1 MPRTAC
7 LLLAILLLMYGGLRC
22 ARGQG
27 VQGTLQ
33 ADIAA
38 LTRSGDRSAGTP
50 AAGAAADYLTA
61 RLGKIRGATTF
72 RQSFLL
78 PLPMVER
85 CTATIVGGGAPGE
98 IPLAPLTPAGL
109 QIAAIDNAPLPL
121 TYAGKGTLEELR
133 GRDIA
138 RHLVALEADSSP
150 TAWQQAASLGA
161 RGVIFLGD
169 ADTPNARF
177 LDKFTSVPMGLPR
190 FYCDDAAAVAAL
202 RAGAVPALRID
213 LRARWREQTLQ
224 NVLCLIPGRQSA
236 PGPANNAR
244 WSDALIVVQARYD
257 AASQVLTRAPGATQA
272 ANAAV
277 LLDLAGQIAAAPEHA
292 SVLLAFTSGD
302 EWNLRGT
309 RSLLELLGRIPNAS
323 RQTALLTA
331 QLARAEARVADAD
344 VLSGGLARV
353 AAGDFEALHTALVQD
368 AVADG
373 LVRESSRVEDQL
385 EAERVAADSAPGGP
399 STTILRLEEEKRGLL
414 AASAALAGRVT
425 MGAAERDRVI
435 AAARTLAPVFADDL
449 QRLSRQRDAL
459 RSWPDIRTAIG
470 ARPPLMLFSL
480 ELTAGDSEAFGFFPR
495 SSYARAIDASGQLAG
510 FAQALRRYAPAAAN
524 FAAQSLENTLT
535 LESFFPLRRA
545 FSSDAALAFA
555 QPAGALATIGDP
567 APRLDTPG
575 DTAEHLRIPSLVA
588 QSQSLRALLLG
599 NPRRGD
605 QRGALTDPYFFA
617 RTDLPLYAADQE
629 VTVYERAAGES
640 LPRLRAAGTV
650 LGVECQ
656 QNGRPIGPPLAG
668 VRRVDVAITTADGT
682 AQFPLALRIPNTR
695 DALSGFTFDDAGRPV
710 RTLIANGSG
719 ANAGLVTDFYPEP
732 SRPVR
737 AMLFDC
743 QRLDAFYLFDPR
755 GLDLLTTFDILDAR
769 RLDRAEFSNIFT
781 ADYAGEG
788 GGAGGI
794 ASIFFP
800 PKLRWQLL
808 AGRGVTSN
816 RLVLINADPEHPLGQ
831 GFDTTD
837 LADLG
842 PFSWRTAQD
851 LFALDTRRKA
861 DLEKFGI
868 SNEVIRELHAASA
881 RQLDAGRA
889 ARARGDTPAFLAAS
903 SALWSLQQQVYENLI
918 ATSNGIIHGV
928 IFLLLGI
935 IPFSY
940 FLERLLVGAT
950 NVYRQIGWF
959 ALIFALMT
967 GALWFHPAFRISAA
981 PMMIILAFFILILS
995 STVVYILWGKFDEE
1009 ITRIRNAGSARG
1021 GAAGH
1026 ITSLQRGAV
1035 LGAAVRLGLSNMRRR
1050 GTRTALTLTTLI
1062 LLTFTLLCF
1071 TSVRESV
1078 RVSPARVH
1086 LSVAPPPPGILIRQ
1100 RAWRELP
1107 PHALDLAAALALPA
1121 DITLAADNPASA
1133 PATTA
1138 TTFAHDAPGPVAGRW
1153 WFASQRSED
1162 IWSIPVKNPATPDA
1176 TLVSALLG
1184 LDPAEAT
1191 FHATPIDSVL
1201 PHFTTAPANAC
1212 WLPVP
1217 IAAALHVSAGDRVL
1231 LAGHRLQVAGVFSD
1245 DAFASLR
1252 QLTDDSLTPID
1263 PSGSGSSAAVTDN
1276 AGESTNRPEAHARFF
1291 PPSSIAIVPA
1301 RLARDL
1307 GARLTSIMLR
1317 PAHLQSPQQLEEVA
1331 ETFARRADITVY
1343 ASDGATVR
1351 AINATAGARPQDFS
1365 TVLVPMLIAGVIV
1378 LNTMLGAVA
1387 ERTREIHV
1395 YTSVGLAP
1403 AHVGML
1409 FLAEAAALGTLGV
1422 VFGYIFGQGLATLLS
1437 GTHLLPGA
1445 DLNYSSLS
1453 AIVTMGA
1460 VLGLVMLSALWPARA
1475 ASRVAA
1481 PSLARDWRL
1490 PPPVGDILDV
1500 ELPFTVNETAAR
1512 GVCAFLAEFLTTAS
1526 QTGAGKFT
1534 ADNLAPFLE
1543 TDKFS
1548 PDPDAAITRGL
1559 SARIWLAPYDLGVIQ
1574 LLRLAIHP
1582 TGQQNV
1588 FDVRVRLT
1596 REAGNPATWHRL
1608 NRPFLT
1614 DIRKQFLLWRTLP
1627 PEAVQR
1633 YVEIS
1638 NAFFKTDPAAGS
1650 ARSHE
1655 EPKPTN
1661 EPDK

>member
-1 MPRTAC
+1 MPAR
-7 LLLAILLLMYGGLRC
+7 LLLAILLLLFAGLRC
-22 ARGQG
+22 ARGQSVAG
-27 VQGTLQ
+27 QVQ

-38 LTRSGDRSAGTP
+38 LTKGADRSAGTP
-50 AAGAAADYLTA
+50 AAGAAADYLAGRLA
-61 RLGKIRGATTF
+61 RVRGASVF

-85 CTATIVGGGAPGE
+85 CTATAAGGAGALE

-109 QIAAIDNAPLPL
+109 QISAIDDVPLPL
-121 TYAGKGTLEELR
+121 VYAGKGTLEELR
-133 GRDIA
+133 GREIA
-138 RHLVALEADSSP
+138 RRLVVLEADSSP
-150 TAWQQAASLGA
+150 TAWQEMASLGA

-169 ADTPNARF
+169 RDTSNARF

-190 FYCDDAAAVAAL
+190 FYCDDAAAVASL
-202 RAGAVPALRID
+202 RGGGVSSLRID
-213 LRARWREQTLQ
+213 LRARWREQPLQ
-224 NVLCLIPGRQSA
+224 NVLCLIPGRQAS
-236 PGPANNAR
+236 PGPANNAS
-244 WSDALIVVQARYD
+244 WSDALIVLQTRYD
-257 AASQVLTRAPGATQA
+257 APSQVLTRAPGATQA

-277 LLDLAGQIAAAPEHA
+277 LLELAAQIAAAPEHA
-292 SVLLAFTSGD
+292 SVLVAFTAGD

-331 QLARAEARVADAD
+331 QLARAESRVADAD
-344 VLSGGLARV
+344 VLAAGMAKV
-353 AAGDFEALHTALVQD
+353 AAGDMDALQAGPVRE

-373 LVRESSRVEDQL
+373 LVRESSHVEEAL
-385 EAERVAADSAPGGP
+385 EAARVAAAAAAPGP
-399 STTILRLEEEKRGLL
+399 TPEIVRLEAEKRGLL
-414 AASAALAGRVT
+414 SASSALAGRVAI
-425 MGAAERDRVI
+425 GAEQKARIVS
-435 AAARTLAPVFADDL
+435 AAGVLAPVFAEDL
-449 QRLSRQRDAL
+449 QRLSRRRDAL
-459 RSWPDIRTAIG
+459 RPWPDIRAAIG
-470 ARPPLMLFSL
+470 PRPPLMLFSL
-480 ELTAGDSEAFGFFPR
+480 ELTAGDSDTFGFFPR

-510 FAQALRRYAPAAAN
+510 FAQALRRYAPLAAN
-524 FAAQSLENTLT
+524 FAPQSLENTLT

-545 FSSDAALAFA
+545 FSSDAAIAFA

-567 APRLDTPG
+567 APRLDTPS
-575 DTAEHLRIPSLVA
+575 DTMDRLNFAALAA
-588 QSQSLRALLLG
+588 QLQGLRALLLG
-599 NPRRGD
+599 NPRRSD
-605 QRGALTDPYFFA
+605 QHGALTDPYFFA

-629 VTVYERAAGES
+629 VTIYERAVSES
-640 LPRLRAAGTV
+640 LLRLRAAGTV
-650 LGVECQ
+650 VGAECQ

-668 VRRVDVAITTADGT
+668 TRRLDVAITTADGV
-682 AQFPLALRIPNTR
+682 ALFPQTLRIPNTR
-695 DALSGFTFDDAGRPV
+695 DALSAFTFDDAGRPV

-719 ANAGLVTDFYPEP
+719 ATAGLATDFYPAP
-732 SRPVR
+732 DHSVY

-743 QRLDAFYLFDPR
+743 QRLDGFHLFDPR
-755 GLDLLTTFDILDAR
+755 GLGLLTTFDILDAR
-769 RLDRAEFSNIFT
+769 RLDRAAFANIFT

-794 ASIFFP
+794 VSVFFP
-800 PKLRWQLL
+800 PHLRWQLL
-808 AGRGVTSN
+808 AGRGTASN
-816 RLVLINADPEHPLGQ
+816 RLVLINADAEHPFGQ
-831 GFDTTD
+831 GFETTD
-837 LADLG
+837 LAELG
-842 PFSWRTAQD
+842 PLSWRGAED

-881 RQLDAGRA
+881 GQLAAGRA
-889 ARARGDTPAFLAAS
+889 ARTRHDTPAFLAATD
-903 SALWSLQQQVYENLI
+903 ALWSLQQQVYENLI

-1009 ITRIRNAGSARG
+1009 IRRLRNAGSARG
-1021 GAAGH
+1021 GETGH

-1050 GTRTALTLTTLI
+1050 GARTALTLTTLI

-1078 RVSPARVH
+1078 QVSPTRVH
-1086 LSVAPPPPGILIRQ
+1086 LSVPPPPPGILIRQ

-1107 PHALDLAAALALPA
+1107 PHALDLAAALALPPEV
-1121 DITLAADNPASA
+1121 TL
-1133 PATTA
+1133 PATDPATA
-1138 TTFAHDAPGPVAGRW
+1138 PSTAAAPGRRSAPGPVVGRW
-1153 WFASQRSED
+1153 WYASQRSED
-1162 IWSIPVKNPATPDA
+1162 IWSLPVKNPATHDG
-1176 TLVSALLG
+1176 TLVSAILG
-1184 LDPAEAT
+1184 LDPGEAA
-1191 FHATPIDSVL
+1191 FHATPIDTIL
-1201 PHFTTAPANAC
+1201 PRFTAAPANAC
-1212 WLPVP
+1212 WLPAP
-1217 IAAALHVSAGDRVL
+1217 IAAALHVSAGDIVL
-1231 LAGHRLQVAGVFSD
+1231 LAGHRLQVAGVFTD
-1245 DAFASLR
+1245 DAFARLR
-1252 QLTDDSLTPID
+1252 QLTDDPLTPLD
-1263 PSGSGSSAAVTDN
+1263 PSGSGSSAAVTDGVN
-1276 AGESTNRPEAHARFF
+1276 GPTNRPEAHARFF
-1291 PPSSIAIVPA
+1291 PPNSIAVVPA
-1301 RLARDL
+1301 PLARDL

-1317 PAHLQSPQQLEEVA
+1317 PANLQSPQQLEQVA
-1331 ETFARRADITVY
+1331 EAFARRADITVY
-1343 ASDGATVR
+1343 ASDGGTVR
-1351 AINATAGARPQDFS
+1351 AINATAAARPQDFS

-1437 GTHLLPGA
+1437 GTHFLPGV

-1534 ADNLAPFLE
+1534 ADHLTPFLE
-1543 TDKFS
+1543 SDNFS
-1548 PDPDAAITRGL
+1548 PDPAHPFARGL
-1559 SARIWLAPYDLGVIQ
+1559 NARIWLAPYDLGVIQ

-1608 NRPFLT
+1608 NRHFLT

-1638 NAFFKTDPAAGS
+1638 STFFKS
-1650 ARSHE
+1650 APSA
-1655 EPKPTN
+1655 
-1661 EPDK
+1661 